1 MDITQISIL
10 IIDLIFAI
18 VAVVIVPKI
27 KGKFDLA
34 AAEFWINHAVRAAEQ
49 LYNQNEG
56 TLKKQ
61 YVLQFLWERGIKLN
75 AQELEVAI
83 EAEVLKLHN
92 ALKE

>member
-18 VAVVIVPKI
+18 VTVTIVPKI

-56 TLKKQ
+56 TMKKQ